1 MKKVPVFLSLLL
13 LLAGIICAFIYF
25 LPVETESKCGDQNRD
40 RYGEYSFLMGVS

>member
-25 LPVETESKCGDQNRD
+25 LPVETESKDAVTKIEIDMESIR
-40 RYGEYSFLMGVS
+40 F